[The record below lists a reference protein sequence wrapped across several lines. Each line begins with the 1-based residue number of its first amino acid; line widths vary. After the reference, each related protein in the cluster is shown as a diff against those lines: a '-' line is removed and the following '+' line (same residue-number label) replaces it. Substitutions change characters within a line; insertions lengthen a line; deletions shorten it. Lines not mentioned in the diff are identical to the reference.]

1 MIRIETEAPAEAG
14 ARENLLDLAF
24 GRKRSAKTS
33 QRLRDDRLP
42 ANGLAFSARTA
53 SGRVVGTV
61 RLWHIS
67 ASAKRPALL
76 LGPLAVHPSF
86 RRKGIGS
93 ALVRA
98 ALAKAASL
106 GHAAVLLVGDEPFY
120 RRFGFCRALTE
131 QLRLPGP
138 FDRDRFLG
146 LELVAGTL
154 AGARGVVIATGAAAP
169 ATAPAL
175 PTAAPRRLTPRA
187 RRAC

>member
-1 MIRIETEAPAEAG
+1 MIRIEAEAPAEAG

-24 GRKRSAKTS
+24 GLRRSAKTS
-33 QRLRDDRLP
+33 QRLRDQRLP
-42 ANGLAFSARTA
+42 ADGLAFSARTEG
-53 SGRVVGTV
+53 GRVVGTV

-67 ASAKRPALL
+67 AGAKRPALL

-93 ALVRA
+93 ALMRA
-98 ALAKAASL
+98 ALAEAKAL

-146 LELVAGTL
+146 LELAPGAL
-154 AGARGVVIATGAAAP
+154 AGARGIVTATGAPAA
-169 ATAPAL
+169 ASAAAL

-187 RRAC
+187 RHGS

>member
-1 MIRIETEAPAEAG
+1 MIRIEAEAPAEAG

-24 GRKRSAKTS
+24 GRKRSKKTS

-42 ANGLAFSARTA
+42 ADGLAYSAKTEG
-53 SGRVVGTV
+53 GRVIGTV
-61 RLWHIS
+61 SLWHIS
-67 ASAKRPALL
+67 AGAKRPALL

-98 ALAKAASL
+98 ALAKSKAL

-138 FDRDRFLG
+138 FDRERFLG
-146 LELVAGTL
+146 LEFVSGAL
-154 AGARGVVIATGAAAP
+154 AGARGIVTATGAPAP
-169 ATAPAL
+169 ATVPAL

-187 RRAC
+187 RHGS

>member
-14 ARENLLDLAF
+14 ARESLLDLAF
-24 GRKRSAKTS
+24 GRRRSAKTS

-42 ANGLAFSARTA
+42 ADGLAYSAKTA

-67 ASAKRPALL
+67 AGAKRPALL

-93 ALVRA
+93 ALVCE
-98 ALAKAASL
+98 ALAKAKAL

-120 RRFGFCRALTE
+120 RRFGFCRTLTE

-146 LELVAGTL
+146 LELAPGAL
-154 AGARGVVIATGAAAP
+154 ADARGIVTATGATVP
-169 ATAPAL
+169 ASAPAL

-187 RRAC
+187 RHGS

>member
-1 MIRIETEAPAEAG
+1 MIRIEAEAPAEAG

-33 QRLRDDRLP
+33 QRLRDQRLP
-42 ANGLAFSARTA
+42 ADGLAYSAKTEG
-53 SGRVVGTV
+53 GRVVGTV

-67 ASAKRPALL
+67 AGAKRPALL

-93 ALVRA
+93 ALVRE
-98 ALAKAASL
+98 ALAKAKAL

-120 RRFGFCRALTE
+120 RRFGFCRTITE

-146 LELVAGTL
+146 LELVPSAL
-154 AGARGVVIATGAAAP
+154 ANAQGIVMATGAPVP

-175 PTAAPRRLTPRA
+175 PTAAPRRLTPRV
-187 RRAC
+187 RHGS

>member
-1 MIRIETEAPAEAG
+1 VIRIEAEAPAEAG

-24 GRKRSAKTS
+24 GLRRSAKTS

-42 ANGLAFSARTA
+42 AEGLAFSARTEG
-53 SGRVVGTV
+53 GRVIGTV

-67 ASAKRPALL
+67 AGAKRPALL

-86 RRKGIGS
+86 RRKGIGRRWCARRS
-93 ALVRA
+93 RT
-98 ALAKAASL
+98 KAL
-106 GHAAVLLVGDEPFY
+106 GHAAVLLVGDESFY

-138 FDRDRFLG
+138 FDRERFLG
-146 LELVAGTL
+146 LELVSGAL
-154 AGARGVVIATGAAAP
+154 AGARGIVTATGAPAP

-175 PTAAPRRLTPRA
+175 PTAAPRRLTARA
-187 RRAC
+187 RHVS

>member
-14 ARENLLDLAF
+14 ARESLLDLAF
-24 GRKRSAKTS
+24 GRRRSAKTS
-33 QRLRDDRLP
+33 QRLRDQRLP
-42 ANGLAFSARTA
+42 ADGLAFSARTDG
-53 SGRVVGTV
+53 GRVIGTI

-67 ASAKRPALL
+67 AGAKRPALL

-98 ALAKAASL
+98 ALAKAQAL

-146 LELVAGTL
+146 LELAPGAL
-154 AGARGVVIATGAAAP
+154 ASARGIVTATGAPAP
-169 ATAPAL
+169 ATVPAL
-175 PTAAPRRLTPRA
+175 PTAAARRLTPRA
-187 RRAC
+187 RHGS

>member
-1 MIRIETEAPAEAG
+1 MPAEG
-14 ARENLLDLAF
+14 SFF
-24 GRKRSAKTS
+24 GAKTE
-33 QRLRDDRLP
+33 
-42 ANGLAFSARTA
+42 G
-53 SGRVVGTV
+53 GRVVGTV

-67 ASAKRPALL
+67 AGAKQPALL

-98 ALAKAASL
+98 ALTKAKAL

-120 RRFGFCRALTE
+120 RRFGFCRTLTE

-146 LELVAGTL
+146 LELAPGSLTD
-154 AGARGVVIATGAAAP
+154 ARGVVTATGATVP
-169 ATAPAL
+169 ASAPAL

-187 RRAC
+187 RHGS

>member
-1 MIRIETEAPAEAG
+1 MIRIEAEAPVEAG

-24 GRKRSAKTS
+24 GRRRSAKTS
-33 QRLRDDRLP
+33 QRLRNDRLP
-42 ANGLAFSARTA
+42 ADGLAYSAKNA
-53 SGRVVGTV
+53 SGRVVGTI

-67 ASAKRPALL
+67 AGAKRPALL

-93 ALVRA
+93 ALVRE
-98 ALAKAASL
+98 ALAKAKAL

-146 LELVAGTL
+146 LELAPGALTD
-154 AGARGVVIATGAAAP
+154 ARGVVTATGATVP
-169 ATAPAL
+169 AIAPAL
-175 PTAAPRRLTPRA
+175 PTAALRRLTPRA
-187 RRAC
+187 RRAS

>member
-1 MIRIETEAPAEAG
+1 MIRIKPEAPAEAG

-24 GRKRSAKTS
+24 GLRRSAKTS
-33 QRLRDDRLP
+33 QRLRNDRLP
-42 ANGLAFSARTA
+42 ADGLAYSAKTEG
-53 SGRVVGTV
+53 GRVVGTV

-67 ASAKRPALL
+67 AGAKHPALL

-98 ALAKAASL
+98 ALAKAQAH

-120 RRFGFCRALTE
+120 RRFGFRRALTE

-146 LELVAGTL
+146 LELVAGAL
-154 AGARGVVIATGAAAP
+154 ASAQGIVTATGMA
-169 ATAPAL
+169 APAL
-175 PTAAPRRLTPRA
+175 PTAVPRRLTPRA
-187 RRAC
+187 RRAS

>member
-1 MIRIETEAPAEAG
+1 MIRIEAEAPVEAG

-24 GRKRSAKTS
+24 GRKRSKKTS
-33 QRLRDDRLP
+33 QRLRNDRLP
-42 ANGLAFSARTA
+42 ADGLAFSAKNA
-53 SGRVVGTV
+53 SGRVIGTV

-67 ASAKRPALL
+67 AGARHSALL

-98 ALAKAASL
+98 ALTQAKAL

-138 FDRDRFLG
+138 FERERFLG
-146 LELVAGTL
+146 LELVTGAL
-154 AGARGVVIATGAAAP
+154 ASAQGIVTATGAP
-169 ATAPAL
+169 VPVTTPAL
-175 PTAAPRRLTPRA
+175 PTAAPRRLTQRV
-187 RRAC
+187 RHGS